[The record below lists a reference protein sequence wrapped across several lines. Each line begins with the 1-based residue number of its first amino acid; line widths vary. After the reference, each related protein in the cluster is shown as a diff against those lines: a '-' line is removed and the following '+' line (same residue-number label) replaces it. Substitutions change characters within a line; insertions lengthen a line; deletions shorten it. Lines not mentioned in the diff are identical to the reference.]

1 MALDKD
7 LQFILGEA
15 DKITIGELE
24 FDKLFREQSKILCD
38 VKTLLQKD
46 KDITNSSKCDLS
58 TIKNDSKFKQ
68 ILNNLK
74 NKYST
79 IKQNNKINHSKK
91 TSKTSKSSKS
101 RISRIS
107 SKSKTKHSSSKNKI
121 KMGKINN
128 DYPIILLKDKKPY
141 KNVIMVKNQ

>member
-7 LQFILGEA
+7 LQFILEEA

-79 IKQNNKINHSKK
+79 KKQNNKIHHSKK
-91 TSKTSKSSKS
+91 TRKPAKKTSKS
-101 RISRIS
+101 RISG
-107 SKSKTKHSSSKNKI
+107 KSKTKHSSSKNKI
-121 KMGKINN
+121 GKLNK
-128 DYPIILLKDKKPY
+128 DYPIILLKDNKPY
-141 KNVIMVKNQ
+141 KNVIMVKN

>member
-68 ILNNLK
+68 IINNLK

-79 IKQNNKINHSKK
+79 NKQNNKIHNSKK
-91 TSKTSKSSKS
+91 TRKPSKS
-101 RISRIS
+101 RISIKTKS
-107 SKSKTKHSSSKNKI
+107 KNKSKTKHSSSKNKI
-121 KMGKINN
+121 GKLNK
-128 DYPIILLKDKKPY
+128 DYPIILLKDNKPY
-141 KNVIMVKNQ
+141 KNVIMVKN